1 MARQHTQGVGAL
13 RRLSRW
19 AVNLVVFVVIAA
31 CAAWLVPSLMGY
43 SRYVITGGSMTG
55 TYDKGSIVLEKPV
68 AVHDLKVGDVIT
80 YLPPADSGVANL
92 VTHRILAMKPAAG
105 GGTVFTT
112 KGDANPKPDPWHFTL
127 VSQEQPLV
135 QLGVPHAGWVLIAL
149 ADRNTRMMLIGGPAA
164 LIALVALGQLAG
176 AARPGTRRRE
186 AAKAPTATVAAAP
199 AG

>member
-1 MARQHTQGVGAL
+1 MAHQQTEARGTV

-19 AVNLVVFVVIAA
+19 AVNLVVVVVIAA

-43 SRYVITGGSMTG
+43 NRYVITGGSMTG

-68 AVHDLKVGDVIT
+68 AVGDLKVGDVIT

-92 VTHRILAMKPAAG
+92 VTHRILEMKPAAG
-105 GGTVFTT
+105 GGTLFTT

-127 VSQEQPLV
+127 VSQEQPIV
-135 QLGVPHAGWVLIAL
+135 QYGVPHAGWLLIAL

-164 LIALVALGQLAG
+164 VIALVALGQLVG
-176 AARPGTRRRE
+176 AARPRGGRKDGSADATGRV
-186 AAKAPTATVAAAP
+186 APIS
-199 AG
+199 G